1 MNYYLAELHSHT
13 RHSDGDFSTA
23 ELLEQANTFG
33 YDVLA
38 ITDHNTMAP
47 AREFESL
54 ETGGLLVLPG
64 MEWTTFFGHL
74 LVIGAN
80 RVVDWRKAT
89 IETIDESLIEVKEA
103 QGIAGI
109 AHPFSIGS
117 PICTGCHWDYH
128 INDYHLVAFI
138 EVWNRVTPD
147 EDHRSQL
154 AYEMWVDLLNQGY
167 RISCSAG
174 RDWHREE
181 ALQDNTALTYIGARE
196 KSTEA
201 VLASLKEGNYYI
213 SLGPQMAISIQ
224 QKEKVYYMGQE
235 ISSGIA
241 QLKIIVYETA
251 QEKLKT
257 FNFNPTTIILWQ
269 NNQIIGC
276 EEIATG
282 KSMLFPLELE
292 NGYFRVEVFGSG
304 KGAKEKRLI
313 IGNPFYVGRV
323 NEVT

>member
-23 ELLEQANTFG
+23 ELLEQAHAFG
-33 YDVLA
+33 YDILA

-54 ETGGLLVLPG
+54 ETGDLLVLPG

-103 QGIAGI
+103 QGLAGI

-128 INDYHLVAFI
+128 VNDYHLVDFI
-138 EVWNRVTPD
+138 EVWNRLNPD
-147 EDHRSQL
+147 EDYRSQL

-181 ALQDNTALTYIGARE
+181 AAKDNTALTYIGARE
-196 KSTEA
+196 KTTQA
-201 VLASLKEGNYYI
+201 ILASLKEGNYYI
-213 SLGPQMAISIQ
+213 SLGPKMTLHLQ
-224 QKEKVYYMGQE
+224 QNGQVYYMGQE
-235 ISSGIA
+235 LLPGKA
-241 QLKIIVYETA
+241 QLEITVDATTQA
-251 QEKLKT
+251 KLKT
-257 FNFNPTTIILWQ
+257 FNFNPTTVVLWQ

-276 EEIATG
+276 EEMVIGEAIH
-282 KSMLFPLELE
+282 LPIELE
-292 NGYFRVEVFGSG
+292 SGYFRIEVFGTG
-304 KGAKEKRLI
+304 KGKTDKRLM
-313 IGNPFYVGRV
+313 IGNPFYIA
-323 NEVT
+323 